1 MSKNT
6 PTLKATWEKVGGL
19 SKPSKMPGYGYS
31 ISAKKC
37 HVGSR
42 LRKIENS
49 VCSTCYALKGR
60 YVFDNVKKAHANR
73 FRAMKRKEHMKKYA
87 RNYAVMDQM
96 MANLDRQ
103 IEAGK
108 VVESR

>member
-1 MSKNT
+1 MEKIKLT
-6 PTLKATWEKVGGL
+6 PELRQLIKHQ
-19 SKPSKMPGYGYS
+19 
-31 ISAKKC
+31 IS
-37 HVGSR
+37 
-42 LRKIENS
+42 E
-49 VCSTCYALKGR
+49 
-60 YVFDNVKKAHANR
+60 
-73 FRAMKRKEHMKKYA
+73 KRKEHMKKYA